1 MKIMSLTTKWYNLK
15 WSQNK
20 PKKYTARA
28 TMKRAAKWA
37 QIEKWF
43 LKLKGLIRRE
53 TFF

>member
-1 MKIMSLTTKWYNLK
+1 MSLTTKWYNLK